1 MVHNQFMQISAR
13 GRKIARTIFG
23 FWGKINMMAQIDSED
38 FNRLLIY
45 SYIISSTYSAIA
57 CR

>member
-1 MVHNQFMQISAR
+1 MQISAR

-45 SYIISSTYSAIA
+45 SYIISSTHSAIA